1 MININDFSDDLTTNV
16 KLFADDKSLFA
27 AVHNMITS
35 TIKLNNDLNKT
46 RNWAIQQKMNFNP
59 DPSKRDQ

>member
-35 TIKLNNDLNKT
+35 TIKLNNDLN
-46 RNWAIQQKMNFNP
+46 WAIQRKMNFNP